1 MCGQPMGGN
10 VTGQMMTTGQ
20 NPGSTPSQM
29 GLHNPGSVPP
39 TPSGATGNTNMAW
52 MARNV
57 SRKKRRPY
65 TKNQTLELEKEFL
78 YNTYITRERRLEIA
92 RSLSLTDRQV
102 KIWFQNR
109 RMKNKKQHSSGV
121 SGMGPTITGVP
132 TTMHMVVPTVPP
144 NHHQML

>member
-1 MCGQPMGGN
+1 MCGQSIGSN
-10 VTGQMMTTGQ
+10 QMMTTGQ
-20 NPGSTPSQM
+20 NPNLAPSQM
-29 GLHNPGSVPP
+29 LHNPGSVPP
-39 TPSGATGNTNMAW
+39 TPSGAGNSNMAW

-65 TKNQTLELEKEFL
+65 TKTQTLELEKEFL

-92 RSLSLTDRQV
+92 RSLNLTDRQV

-132 TTMHMVVPTVPP
+132 TTMHLVVPTGPPP
-144 NHHQML
+144 NHHQMI